1 MAIETADRLVRNS
14 SVLLG
19 VFTPTTAPTRPAL
32 RALMGVGTTLLST
45 AASTGNGS
53 VTVQYD
59 VDDKI
64 AFRVAWLATAA
75 STGVCRLTVTQGTAR
90 RAWQRDI
97 GSFTLTMPAA
107 GSTGRVYMVGPFETA
122 RFAVRSTSTVQ
133 APVGRNYVRFTG
145 TTGST
150 SPQARRWN
158 IQAFRMPDVRYA
170 T

>member
-14 SVLLG
+14 SV
-19 VFTPTTAPTRPAL
+19 VVDYFSPTTAATRDAL
-32 RALMGVGTTLLST
+32 RSLMGSGTTLLST

-64 AFRVAWLATAA
+64 AFRVTWQTSVA
-75 STGVCRLTVTQGTAR
+75 SVASVLTVAQGTLR
-90 RAWQRDI
+90 RGWQRDI
-97 GSFTLTMPAA
+97 GSFTLSMSSAA
-107 GSTGRVYMVGPFETA
+107 STGRVYNLGPFETA
-122 RFAVRSTSTVQ
+122 RFAIVSTSTVQ

-145 TTGST
+145 STASTG
-150 SPQARRWN
+150 PQARKWN
-158 IQAFRMPDVRYA
+158 IQAFRMPDVSYA